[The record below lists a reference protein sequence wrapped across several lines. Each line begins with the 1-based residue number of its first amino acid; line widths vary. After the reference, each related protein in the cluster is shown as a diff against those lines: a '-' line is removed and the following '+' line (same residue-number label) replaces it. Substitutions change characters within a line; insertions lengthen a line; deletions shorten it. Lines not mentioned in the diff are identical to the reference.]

1 MDSKKRQAAASNG
14 NSGQTTALDE
24 DVHADKKI
32 KTSVPSQE
40 QIQQLIAR
48 AKEKAAALGLQAR
61 LASARNAAQSATSGN
76 PVRPG
81 ANLTSAMGGLG
92 NLIRPDAV
100 FSAAGNAVRPSMRTA
115 ATSGVSTLDSIRSHG
130 FSGQMGTMP
139 TGLNHSVRPSM
150 KSIQEQIAAKQEQ
163 LRQSFAGNNVL
174 PGMAVNRLSTFQ
186 SFTTDKAKGGLG
198 VEYHP
203 ALKMDVSNSASARS
217 KTVFP
222 KPMFTTVKANQ
233 YVVEEAPV
241 SRKEY
246 KIDREVSLD
255 FKDPLKNPYFDP
267 DLKASS
273 AIAPRI
279 RPSRSLKFVQH
290 GKYIDIAEKQR
301 TLLTLEKL
309 KRDIAEKI
317 KTTGIDKEIDLVSD
331 KSLRTEPPPI
341 VEWWDANIIM
351 DGSYSDF
358 DPTAYLDGEEKLV
371 TNLVQHPVPIEP
383 PAEPNAPAPRAIML
397 TTKERKKLR
406 RQRRQEDRKERSEKI
421 RLGLLPKEQPK
432 VKIANMMR
440 VFGEEAI
447 SNPTLVEAK
456 VREQIAA
463 RKQKHIDLVASSRLT
478 DEQRKEKLRNKLQ
491 EDTSLLVHV
500 AVFRIDDLSHPQNT
514 FKVTQ
519 NAQQYNLTGA
529 AIVQPK
535 MNVVIVEGGPKG
547 IKAYKKLML
556 RRIDWSKTKDDQDQ
570 HDGDQNEVDT
580 EAIPKKCF
588 LVWEGEVKERSFRT
602 FRFKALPTDSM
613 AREYLQKMRVVQYW
627 DAACNFVEG
636 GI

>member
-1 MDSKKRQAAASNG
+1 
-14 NSGQTTALDE
+14 
-24 DVHADKKI
+24 
-32 KTSVPSQE
+32 
-40 QIQQLIAR
+40 
-48 AKEKAAALGLQAR
+48 
-61 LASARNAAQSATSGN
+61 
-76 PVRPG
+76 
-81 ANLTSAMGGLG
+81 
-92 NLIRPDAV
+92 
-100 FSAAGNAVRPSMRTA
+100 
-115 ATSGVSTLDSIRSHG
+115 
-130 FSGQMGTMP
+130 
-139 TGLNHSVRPSM
+139 
-150 KSIQEQIAAKQEQ
+150 
-163 LRQSFAGNNVL
+163 
-174 PGMAVNRLSTFQ
+174 
-186 SFTTDKAKGGLG
+186 
-198 VEYHP
+198 
-203 ALKMDVSNSASARS
+203 
-217 KTVFP
+217 
-222 KPMFTTVKANQ
+222 
-233 YVVEEAPV
+233 
-241 SRKEY
+241 
-246 KIDREVSLD
+246 
-255 FKDPLKNPYFDP
+255 
-267 DLKASS
+267 
-273 AIAPRI
+273 
-279 RPSRSLKFVQH
+279 
-290 GKYIDIAEKQR
+290 
-301 TLLTLEKL
+301 
-309 KRDIAEKI
+309 
-317 KTTGIDKEIDLVSD
+317 
-331 KSLRTEPPPI
+331 
-341 VEWWDANIIM
+341 
-351 DGSYSDF
+351 
-358 DPTAYLDGEEKLV
+358 
-371 TNLVQHPVPIEP
+371 
-383 PAEPNAPAPRAIML
+383 
-397 TTKERKKLR
+397 
-406 RQRRQEDRKERSEKI
+406 
-421 RLGLLPKEQPK
+421 
-432 VKIANMMR
+432 MMR